1 LKLILLLHK
10 FSIMSELTRSVLLKY
25 WGYPSFRPMQEDI
38 VDCVISGRDTLALL
52 PTGGGKSICFQV
64 PAMAMDGV
72 CIVVTPLIS
81 LMKDQVLHLKNINIP
96 ASAIFSG
103 MHQSEVE
110 TAYNQAVFG
119 RLKFLYVSPERL
131 MTDTFVEAIKKMKVC
146 LLAIDE
152 SHCISQWGYDFRP
165 PYLKIAEVRQ
175 YIPSTPVLALTATA
189 TPKVVEDIQYRLGFK
204 ERNVFQTSYERKNVT
219 YNVMRIADKYG
230 MMYRLFMRMESGSGI
245 VYVRSRKRTKVIAD
259 WLQSVGISATFYHA
273 GIDAKTRDERQKQ
286 WMDGKIKVIVATN
299 AFGMGIDKP
308 DVRLVVHM
316 DLPDSL
322 EAYFQ
327 EAGRAGR
334 DLKPSEAFLLVA
346 DTDIQKL
353 KDNLQSSYPDLKRI
367 KAIYNA
373 LCNHLQI
380 PVGAGTGHTYDFDIN
395 DFANRYSFS
404 LLEVFNSLKLIERE
418 GLIAMTEAMNTPSQI
433 MITANREDLY
443 RFQMEYPAFDPT
455 IKFMLRNFPGILSD
469 FVRIREEQFSVKLG
483 ISVEK
488 VYDILKKL
496 EHYNFLT
503 YIQRSDKPQIQFV
516 TEREDTNHFSL
527 SDEVYKN
534 RKEDATRRVQAVIDF
549 VNNDKDCRSVQLLR
563 YFGEKIKTRCGK
575 CDVCNIRNQM
585 KINDAEYESISK
597 TILHEL
603 NTRVVPVYETPSL
616 VKNHLEEKVLE
627 TVRWMID
634 NGIIE
639 QDKNGNLTLKS
650 RQSKMF

>member
-1 LKLILLLHK
+1 
-10 FSIMSELTRSVLLKY
+10 MSELTRSVLLKY
-25 WGYPSFRPMQEDI
+25 WGYPSFRPLQEDI

-64 PAMAMDGV
+64 PAMAMEGV

-103 MHQSEVE
+103 MHQHEVE
-110 TAYNQAVFG
+110 LAYNQAVFG

-131 MTDTFVEAIKKMKVC
+131 MTDAFIEAVQKMKVC

-175 YIPSTPVLALTATA
+175 YIPGTPVLALTATA
-189 TPKVVEDIQYRLGFK
+189 TPKVVEDIQFRLGFR
-204 ERNVFQTSYERKNVT
+204 ESNVFQTSYERKNVT

-230 MMYRLFMRMESGSGI
+230 MMYRLFTRMGNGSGI
-245 VYVRSRKRTKVIAD
+245 VYVRSRKRTKIIAD
-259 WLQSVGISATFYHA
+259 WLQSVGISSTYYHA
-273 GIDAKTRDERQKQ
+273 GIDAKTRDERQKL

-308 DVRLVVHM
+308 NVRLVVHM

-346 DTDIQKL
+346 DTDIQQL
-353 KDNLQSSYPDLKRI
+353 KDNLKTSYPELKRI

-380 PVGAGTGHTYDFDIN
+380 PVGAGAGRSYDFDIT
-395 DFANRYSFS
+395 DFANRYNFS

-418 GLIAMTEAMNTPSQI
+418 GIVVMAEALNTPSQI

-443 RFQMEYPAFDPT
+443 RFQMEYPAFDAT

-488 VYDILKKL
+488 VCDILKKL
-496 EHYNFLT
+496 ECYNFLT
-503 YIQRSDKPQIQFV
+503 YIRRSDKPQIQLV
-516 TEREDTNHFSL
+516 TERQDTAHFVL

-549 VNNDKDCRSVQLLR
+549 VNNDKECRSVQLLR

-585 KINDAEYESISK
+585 RINDAEYESISK
-597 TILHEL
+597 SILKEL
-603 NTRVVPVYETPSL
+603 EKRVVPVFETPSL
-616 VKNHLEEKVLE
+616 AKGHHEEKVME
-627 TVRWMID
+627 TVRWMLD
-634 NGIIE
+634 NEVIGK
-639 QDKNGNLTLKS
+639 DANGNLTAKN
-650 RQSKMF
+650 RQREIFE